1 MATRLQKIFWS
12 LLAGAALGVSGCG
25 GGGEP
30 EYGAPVDTS
39 TDEGS
44 DTAAEVADD
53 PSEEPAVDP
62 TEEEPMSTDYGPV
75 ADV

>member
-12 LLAGAALGVSGCG
+12 LLAGAALGVGAC

-30 EYGAPVDTS
+30 EYGAPVDTT

-44 DTAAEVADD
+44 DPAAEVV
-53 PSEEPAVDP
+53 EEPAVDP

>member
-1 MATRLQKIFWS
+1 RMATRLQKIFWS
-12 LLAGAALGVSGCG
+12 LLAGAALGAGACG
-25 GGGEP
+25 EGTP
-30 EYGAPVDTS
+30 EYGAPVDTT

-44 DTAAEVADD
+44 DPAGEVMDD
-53 PSEEPAVDP
+53 PAADPAVDP

>member
-12 LLAGAALGVSGCG
+12 LLAGAALGVGAC

-30 EYGAPVDTS
+30 EYGAPIDTA

-44 DTAAEVADD
+44 DPAAEVADD

-75 ADV
+75 SDV

>member
-25 GGGEP
+25 DGGEP

-39 TDEGS
+39 TDEGT
-44 DTAAEVADD
+44 DTAAEVV
-53 PSEEPAVDP
+53 EEPAVDP